1 MTDGVERDLLRHEAE
16 ALLRHETGAEVVAR
30 LCARCGS
37 SAHGR
42 PQVSGDAQVS
52 ISYATDLVAV
62 AWSRSGPVGIDVER
76 GDRLAWTRLEA
87 LLKASGAG
95 IADHPHDPAEL
106 PDLEATDLT
115 LPDGYVGTVVGRDV
129 SWRLAGP
136 ATLAPAATS

>member
-1 MTDGVERDLLRHEAE
+1 VERFQLREEGEAI
-16 ALLRHETGAEVVAR
+16 LRQETGADAVVR

-42 PQVSGDAQVS
+42 PQVNGDAQVS
-52 ISYATDLVAV
+52 ISYADDLVAV

-76 GDRLAWTRLEA
+76 GDRLEWTRLEA

-95 IADHPHDPAEL
+95 ISDQPHDPADL
-106 PDLEATDLT
+106 ADLETTALT
-115 LPDGYVGTVVGRDV
+115 LPDGYVGTVVGEGV

-136 ATLAPAATS
+136 AAPAPAATS